1 MECPQCHDELKNI
14 LFKGVAIGECPS
26 CHGRWF
32 DRGELKKAKDDTD
45 EDLRWIDFDPFDQD
59 TSLIDDT
66 PEGTLCPQCQKEM
79 HSIPYSHSDIFIDK
93 CEHCHGVWLQQN
105 EFEKIIDYLEELVSS
120 ESAEDLAKDTL
131 HQFEEVMRHKKNLS
145 AGFKDF
151 MLILK
156 ILGKRVGAEHPKLTE
171 AINKIFYYFPFL

>member
-1 MECPQCHDELKNI
+1 MDCPQCHDELKNI
-14 LFKGVAIGECPS
+14 AFKGVVVGECPS

-45 EDLRWIDFDPFDQD
+45 EELRWIDFDPFNQD
-59 TSLIDDT
+59 TDLIDDT
-66 PEGTLCPQCQKEM
+66 PEGTLCPQCHTEM

-93 CEHCHGVWLQQN
+93 CAQCQGVWLDHD
-105 EFEKIIDYLEELVSS
+105 EFEKIIDYLEYLVT
-120 ESAEDLAKDTL
+120 AETAQDLAKDTI
-131 HQFEEVMRHKKNLS
+131 HQFEEVMKKRKKLS

-151 MLILK
+151 MVILQL
-156 ILGKRVGAEHPKLTE
+156 LGKRVGVEHPKFTD